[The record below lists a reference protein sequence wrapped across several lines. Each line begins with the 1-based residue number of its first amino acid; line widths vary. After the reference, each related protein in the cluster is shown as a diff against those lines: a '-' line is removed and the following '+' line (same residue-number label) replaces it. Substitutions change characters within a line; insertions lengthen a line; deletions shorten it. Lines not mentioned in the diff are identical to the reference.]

1 LPSTKWNVPPWPF
14 TCPGRALQLGEAK
27 AEVPLASARG
37 ALMSA
42 QAALQRLKPFERSI
56 RAALADGVSLR
67 RAAELLKE
75 RSISSPADGRWHAP
89 SLLKAA

>member
-1 LPSTKWNVPPWPF
+1 
-14 TCPGRALQLGEAK
+14 
-27 AEVPLASARG
+27 
-37 ALMSA
+37 MSA